1 MLWHMALKS
10 NAVPVAASS
19 SAFASAR
26 PTRPGVRPRS
36 ATALRIQDSAEDVFE
51 ARYPNQ
57 SSLDSG
63 GDLRKLNRRTPDPLR
78 ERPHMIRQLRGHR
91 RCPLRART
99 GLERPHRPAEVRA
112 IHREECHRA
121 MDPPILREAIRLP
134 RLPRVSVAVRTVVA
148 LR

>member
-1 MLWHMALKS
+1 MHADGQWNKDELKRTLPLYFQS
-10 NAVPVAASS
+10 KISC
-19 SAFASAR
+19 R
-26 PTRPGVRPRS
+26 G
-36 ATALRIQDSAEDVFE
+36 AT
-51 ARYPNQ
+51 P
-57 SSLDSG
+57 G

-134 RLPRVSVAVRTVVA
+134 RLPRVSVAVRTVGPLHERDVDGA
-148 LR
+148 T